1 MTHLNGQIDKA
12 NILNGSYASST
23 SANESESSISDST
36 NSSSSNTLTNTETR
50 NLSDSLAGLQNEK
63 YTKTKNGFDLKMTN
77 AEKIMEFRKTV
88 FNYYEDI
95 IKECNSL
102 FFALF

>member
-1 MTHLNGQIDKA
+1 MTHLNGEINKA

-36 NSSSSNTLTNTETR
+36 SSSYSNSLSNTETR
-50 NLSDSLAGLQNEK
+50 NLTDSLAGLQNEK
-63 YTKTKNGFDLKMTN
+63 YIKTKNGFDLKMTN
-77 AEKIMEFRKTV
+77 AEKIIEFRKAV
-88 FNYYEDI
+88 LNYYEDI

-102 FFALF
+102 FFALY

>member
-1 MTHLNGQIDKA
+1 MIHLNGQIDKA

-23 SANESESSISDST
+23 SANENESEISDKT
-36 NSSSSNTLTNTETR
+36 TSSSSNTLTNNE
-50 NLSDSLAGLQNEK
+50 SLAGLQNEK
-63 YTKTKNGFDLKMTN
+63 YTKSRNGFDLKMTN
-77 AEKIMEFRKTV
+77 AEKIVEFRKTV
-88 FNYYEDI
+88 LNYYEDI

>member
-1 MTHLNGQIDKA
+1 MIHHNGQINKA
-12 NILNGSYASST
+12 DILNGSYASST

-36 NSSSSNTLTNTETR
+36 SSSSSNNLSNTETR
-50 NLSDSLAGLQNEK
+50 NLTDSLAGLQNEK

-77 AEKIMEFRKTV
+77 AEKIMEFRKAV
-88 FNYYEDI
+88 LNYYEDI

-102 FFALF
+102 FFALY